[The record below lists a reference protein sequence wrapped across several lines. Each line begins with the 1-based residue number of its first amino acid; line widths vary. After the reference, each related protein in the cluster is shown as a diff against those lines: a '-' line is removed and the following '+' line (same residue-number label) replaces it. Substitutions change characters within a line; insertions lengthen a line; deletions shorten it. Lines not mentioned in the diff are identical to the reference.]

1 ASTCRPASP
10 ASTVGRHCRW
20 RTRRSRAGWSA
31 WAWTPGWA
39 DKRSCRWPSTSAS
52 ARAGTSG
59 WARCATYWG
68 SDDSRLAPVVARD
81 QLAPDQHAPD
91 LVGACADRIQLGIA
105 QDAAGG
111 VLVDVAVAAQR
122 LDRLQR
128 HLHRGLAGV
137 QQAAGGVDARAVA
150 GVVVARLLVG
160 ERPR

>member
-1 ASTCRPASP
+1 
-10 ASTVGRHCRW
+10 
-20 RTRRSRAGWSA
+20 SA

-39 DKRSCRWPSTSAS
+39 ATRSCRWPSTSAS

-59 WARCATYWG
+59 WARCATCWG
-68 SDDSRLAPVVARD
+68 SDAGRLASVAARH

-91 LVGACADRIQLGIA
+91 LVGARADRIELGIA

-111 VLVDVAVAAQR
+111 VFIDVAVAAQR

-137 QQAAGGVDARAVA
+137 QQAAG
-150 GVVVARLLVG
+150 
-160 ERPR
+160 